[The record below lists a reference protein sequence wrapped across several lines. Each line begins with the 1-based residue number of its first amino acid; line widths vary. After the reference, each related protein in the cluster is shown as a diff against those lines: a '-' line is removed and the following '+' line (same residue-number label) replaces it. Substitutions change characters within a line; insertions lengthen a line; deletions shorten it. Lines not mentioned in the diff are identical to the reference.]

1 MVEKFL
7 KKISTPAR
15 ITAGSF
21 AALIAIVTIL
31 LALPASAAAGKT
43 VTLIDA
49 IFVATSAVCVVGLTP
64 IDISTD
70 LSTFGQI
77 VVMIAMQI
85 GGLGL
90 MTFTTVFYAAIGRR
104 LPLVNNI
111 IIQETFHHSPTT
123 QVRQL
128 LLYIISFTFVVE
140 AVGALLYFLYW
151 SATGRFSGVG
161 ETAWHAVFMTI
172 TAFTNGGFS
181 LYSDSIVGFQQD
193 YFSMFV
199 TAFLILA
206 GGIGFLVSYELKRF
220 FDNRFRKADQDKQ
233 MRLSV
238 HTKITLLTTLAVTLI
253 GTAALYFY
261 ESSNAFAHLNAGE
274 GLVNAFFY
282 TATPRSGGLQSI
294 SMLTFSDS
302 SMLLIMVLMFIGA
315 GAGSTGGGIK
325 VGTFGLVIA
334 YMIARLRGKPELS
347 LWQRTIPKE
356 SIDKAVAV
364 AAVIGLFVIVTAQ
377 VLMTTE
383 TYASSGYES
392 RVKFVQVVFE
402 AISAACTV
410 GLSLD
415 FTSELT
421 NAGKVFLSIIMF
433 VGRLSPLGLAI
444 AITSRHKKARYK
456 YAEENIIIG

>member
-7 KKISTPAR
+7 RKISTPAR

-21 AALIAIVTIL
+21 VALIAIVTIVL
-31 LALPASAAAGKT
+31 TIPASHADEKT
-43 VTLIDA
+43 VSLIDA
-49 IFVATSAVCVVGLTP
+49 VFVATSAVCVVGLTP

-77 VVMIAMQI
+77 VVMTAMQI

-123 QVRQL
+123 QVKQL
-128 LLYIISFTFVVE
+128 LVYIISFTFIVE
-140 AVGALLYFLYW
+140 AVGAILYFASW
-151 SATGRFSGVG
+151 TITGRFSGIG
-161 ETAWHAVFMTI
+161 ETAWHAVFMSI

-181 LYSDSIVGFQQD
+181 LYSDSIIGYQTD
-193 YFSMFV
+193 YFTMFV
-199 TAFLILA
+199 SAFLILA
-206 GGIGFLVSYELKRF
+206 GGIGFLVSYELKNF
-220 FDNRFRKADQDKQ
+220 VDTWLRKTDKDRNL
-233 MRLSV
+233 RLSV
-238 HTKITLLTTLAVTLI
+238 HTKITLLTTLIVTLVA
-253 GTAALYFY
+253 TSVLFFY
-261 ESSNAFAHLNAGE
+261 ESHNAFSHLSTGE
-274 GLVNAFFY
+274 GIANAFFY
-282 TATPRSGGLQSI
+282 TVTPRSGGLQSI

-302 SMLLIMVLMFIGA
+302 SMLLIMILMFIGA

-325 VGTFGLVIA
+325 VGTFGLMVA
-334 YMIARLRGKPELS
+334 YMYARLRGKPQLS
-347 LWQRTIPKE
+347 LWQRTVPKE

-364 AAVIGLFVIVTAQ
+364 SAVVGFFVIVTAL
-377 VLMTTE
+377 VLMSTE
-383 TYASSGYES
+383 TYSSSGYQS
-392 RVKFVQVVFE
+392 RLKFVQVVFE

-421 NAGKVFLSIIMF
+421 YAGKAFLSVIMLI
-433 VGRLSPLGLAI
+433 GRLSPLGLAI
-444 AITSRHKKARYK
+444 AITSRHRKAKYR

>member
-1 MVEKFL
+1 MVRRFL
-7 KKISTPAR
+7 KRISTPAR
-15 ITAGSF
+15 ITAASF
-21 AALIAIVTIL
+21 LALIALVAAIL
-31 LALPASAAAGKT
+31 CLPISAATGKA
-43 VTLIDA
+43 VPIIDA
-49 IFVATSAVCVVGLTP
+49 AFVATSAVCVVGLTP
-64 IDISTD
+64 IDVSTG
-70 LSTFGQI
+70 LSTFGQ
-77 VVMIAMQI
+77 VVIMIAMQI

-104 LPLVNNI
+104 LPLVNNL

-123 QVRQL
+123 QVKQL
-128 LLYIISFTFVVE
+128 LFYIVSFTFVVE
-140 AVGALLYFLYW
+140 AIGAILYFVYW
-151 SATGRFSGVG
+151 SFTGRFANSG
-161 ETAWHAVFMTI
+161 ETAWHAVFMAI

-181 LYSDSIVGFQQD
+181 LYSDSIVGFQKD
-193 YFSMFV
+193 YFTMFV

-206 GGIGFLVSYELKRF
+206 GGIGFLVSYELKNYF
-220 FDNRFRKADQDKQ
+220 ENQFRKMKQDKQ
-233 MRLSV
+233 LRLSV
-238 HTKITLLTTLAVTLI
+238 HTKITLLATLI
-253 GTAALYFY
+253 VTIIGTSALYFY
-261 ESSNAFAHLNAGE
+261 EQSNAFAGLGTGE

-282 TATPRSGGLQSI
+282 TVTPRSGGLQSI

-302 SMLLIMVLMFIGA
+302 SMLLIMVLMFVGA

-325 VGTFGLVIA
+325 VGTFGLVLA
-334 YMIARLRGKPELS
+334 YMIARLSGKPQLS

-364 AAVIGLFVIVTAQ
+364 AAVIGLFVVATSL

-383 TYASSGYES
+383 TYSSSGYES
-392 RVKFVQVVFE
+392 RVRFVQVVFE

-421 NAGKVFLSIIMF
+421 NAGKIFLSIVMF
-433 VGRLSPLGLAI
+433 VGRLGPLGLAI
-444 AITSRHKKARYK
+444 AITARHKKAKYR